1 MALPII
7 IWENRLSSTTSLT
20 PTDTDSD
27 PAYNVANLYDFRPY
41 TRWKAASS
49 GSKSISAAWASA
61 VTVDSIAI
69 VGHNLATVSADIYV
83 DYVAAPWTQHFGPFT
98 PSEDEAPV
106 VIQFESQSK
115 TGWRIRLDNCTAA
128 PSVGVILIGQKL
140 EFQRYVSEPYDP
152 FGERVVAEQAIS
164 ETGELLGSTF
174 KYREHNI
181 SAQWGRLTEA
191 WVRATFLP
199 VWENHLSR
207 LRPFVWAW
215 NPASTWE
222 QQAFYVALQPG
233 AALQTPYDPIRQS
246 LSLQMRG
253 VHRP

>member
-7 IWENRLSSTTSLT
+7 IWQNLIATNTGLT
-20 PTDTDSD
+20 VTDTDSD
-27 PAYNVANLYDFRPY
+27 PAYNIANIYDFRAY

-49 GSKSISAAWASA
+49 GSKTITIAWGTS
-61 VTVDSIAI
+61 VTADCMAI
-69 VGHNLATVSADIYV
+69 VGHNLKTVDADIYV
-83 DYVAAPWTQHFGPFT
+83 DYFNGSWIANFGPFT
-98 PSEDEAPV
+98 PSEDEAPIV
-106 VIQFESQSK
+106 CQMTSRSYA
-115 TGWRIRLDNCTAA
+115 GWRIRLDNCTAA
-128 PSVGVILIGQKL
+128 PQLGVVLFGQKF
-140 EFQRYVSEPYDP
+140 EFQRYLSEPYDP

-164 ETGELLGSTF
+164 ETGELLGSTV

-191 WVRATFLP
+191 WVRTSFLP
-199 VWENHLSR
+199 VWESHLS
-207 LRPFVWAW
+207 LLKPFVWVW

-222 QQAFYVALQPG
+222 QQAFFVALQPG
-233 AALQTPYDPIRQS
+233 AVLQTPYDPIRQS